1 MEDRRA
7 FLIDGCWKL
16 DGVEDQHAT
25 RVVQAIRSRRYVN
38 QKEIAEG
45 ARDRSTP
52 GVGGAHPGSGI
63 RHDQRGGVEEVPGGG
78 EGVTEG
84 DGGPVRRG
92 GQPGLLTPLMEWRGA
107 VRLLF

>member
-38 QKEIAEG
+38 QKEIAEALG
-45 ARDRSTP
+45 IVSWTP
-52 GVGGAHPGSGI
+52 KMRQVAK
-63 RHDQRGGVEEVPGGG
+63 VEPC
-78 EGVTEG
+78 
-84 DGGPVRRG
+84 P
-92 GQPGLLTPLMEWRGA
+92 
-107 VRLLF
+107 

>member
-38 QKEIAEG
+38 QKEIAE
-45 ARDRSTP
+45 AL
-52 GVGGAHPGSGI
+52 GI
-63 RHDQRGGVEEVPGGG
+63 DQRRVSEALTRAVAFDMINEADWKKCREAAKELRKGTGVLFDEEDRP
-78 EGVTEG
+78 
-84 DGGPVRRG
+84 D
-92 GQPGLLTPLMEWRGA
+92 
-107 VRLLF
+107 F